1 MNEEGDKM
9 GRVKFVSTREAVQM
23 IPDNARIGTVGFL
36 LTGAAEEIWL
46 ELEKRFLASGSPR
59 NLSLFWASGVGDGGE
74 VRGLNHLCHEGLLA
88 KTIGGHYGLIKK
100 LIPLVVN
107 NKIQAYNLPQGVM
120 CQMYR
125 DMAARKPGV
134 LTHVGLG
141 TFVDPDYEGGKLND
155 ITKDDIVQKVNLNG
169 QNYLFYKAQPI
180 DIAVIRGTEADENGN
195 ISLRKE
201 ALTLEHL
208 ACAMA
213 ARNNGGLVIA
223 QVEKVVKNGTISPK
237 EVKIPGIL
245 VDIVATVSDC
255 KNHMQTAGTLYN
267 EDFISAVGVFRQEA
281 KELPLDDRKVIAR
294 RSAMQIDA
302 GKFVLNYGI
311 GYPEAVA
318 DVLKE
323 EGIMECFTATVEP
336 GLVGGTALGGL
347 NFGSAIAPEAIVDE
361 PYQFDFYDGGGVDCT
376 FLGMAQCDA
385 EGNLNVSKF
394 GPRIAGC
401 GGFIDISQNAKEC
414 VFCGTFTAGGLEVKI
429 ENGKLVIVQ
438 EGKVKKFIQKVEQI
452 TFNGKFES
460 KKKKKITLVTER
472 AVFELRP
479 EGPTLVEIAPGV
491 DIDKDILAQME
502 FRPIISPDLRVMD
515 EKIFAEKVMGL
526 KEKFA
531 AEKNIS
537 CGLNEAAAAK

>member
-1 MNEEGDKM
+1 M
-9 GRVKFVSTREAVQM
+9 GRVKFVSTQEAAQM
-23 IPDNARIGTVGFL
+23 IGDNIRIGTVGFL
-36 LTGAAEEIWL
+36 LTGAAEEIWI
-46 ELEKRFLASGSPR
+46 ELEKRFLDSGSPR

-100 LIPLVVN
+100 LGPMVN
-107 NKIQAYNLPQGVM
+107 SNKIQAYNLPQGVM

-125 DMAARKPGV
+125 DMAAGKPGV

-141 TFVDPDYEGGKLND
+141 TFVDPDYEGGKINE
-155 ITKDDIVQKVNLNG
+155 ITKEDIVQKVNLNG
-169 QNYLFYKAQPI
+169 QDYLFYKAQPI

-213 ARNNGGLVIA
+213 ARNNGGMVIA

-237 EVKIPGIL
+237 DVKIPGIL
-245 VDIVATVSDC
+245 IDVVATVSDC
-255 KNHMQTAGTLYN
+255 KNHMQTAGTQFN
-267 EDFISAVGVFRQEA
+267 EDFISAGGVFKQEV

-294 RSAMQIDA
+294 RSAMQLDA
-302 GKFVLNYGI
+302 DKFVLNYGI

-318 DVLKE
+318 DILQE
-323 EGIMECFTATVEP
+323 EGIMEYFTATVEP
-336 GLVGGTALGGL
+336 GLIGGTALGGS
-347 NFGSAIAPEAIVDE
+347 NFGSALAPEAIIDE

-401 GGFIDISQNAKEC
+401 GGFIDISQNSKEC
-414 VFCGTFTAGGLEVKI
+414 VFCGTFTANGLEVKI
-429 ENGKLVIVQ
+429 ENGKLIIVK

-452 TFNGKFES
+452 TLNGKFES
-460 KKKKKITLVTER
+460 KKNKKITLVTER

-479 EGPTLVEIAPGV
+479 EGPTLIEIAPGV
-491 DIDKDILAQME
+491 DLDNDILAQME
-502 FRPIISPDLRVMD
+502 FKPIISPSLKVMD
-515 EKIFAEKVMGL
+515 ERIFAENLIGL
-526 KEKFA
+526 KERFTANKDV
-531 AEKNIS
+531 
-537 CGLNEAAAAK
+537 